1 MKIVTEKKPTK
12 RDLKRIESDNR
23 ILNATIK
30 KVIARTLIPELNKTL
45 VNGCCNN
52 SMSLDCRM

>member
-1 MKIVTEKKPTK
+1 MEKKPTK
-12 RDLKRIESDNR
+12 RELKRIESDNR